1 MNPKGYRDRLFKR
14 YVTTHAAHA
23 HDYRWRSS
31 VLESHFRS
39 YLSPFLPQ
47 NKAAPI
53 LDVGCGSGEMILILQ
68 RMGYTDVRGIDLS
81 REQIEEAVLRGAENV
96 EVADAIGYLSERR
109 EEFSLILALD
119 FIEHLTKD
127 EVFPFLDAAHEALM
141 RDGIL
146 ILSTP
151 NMASPFGARIAFGDF
166 THEVGFTPVSITQV
180 LRAAGF
186 DPVGIFP
193 CKPVVHGLAS
203 GLRWM
208 VWKVLNLCVK
218 LYLIAETGLFEGEV
232 HTQVM
237 YAVGRKSVLPE
248 IT

>member
-1 MNPKGYRDRLFKR
+1 MDPEGYRDRLFKR
-14 YVTTHAAHA
+14 YVTTHTAYA
-23 HDYRWRSS
+23 HDHRWRSS

-39 YLSPFLPQ
+39 YLFRFLPEDRS
-47 NKAAPI
+47 API

-81 REQIEEAVLRGAENV
+81 WEQIEEAISRGAENV
-96 EVADAIGYLSERR
+96 EVADAVEYLSDRR

-119 FIEHLTKD
+119 FIEHLNKE
-127 EVFPFLDAAHEALM
+127 EVLPFLDAAHASLM
-141 RDGIL
+141 NGGVL

-151 NMASPFGARIAFGDF
+151 NMASPFGARMAFGDF
-166 THEVGFTPVSITQV
+166 THEVGFTPVSIAQV

-203 GLRWM
+203 GLRWLT
-208 VWKVLNLCVK
+208 WKILSMFVK
-218 LYLIAETGLFEGEV
+218 LYLMAETGLFEGEV

-237 YAVGRKSVLPE
+237 YVVGRKSASPKL
-248 IT
+248 T